1 MDWIELGQKSYVS
14 KFLQSACEASGS
26 VQTLVLI
33 ILNYLSFSK
42 KSLRSFSFS
51 FFCG

>member
-1 MDWIELGQKSYVS
+1 MLVD
-14 KFLQSACEASGS
+14 FQSACEARGS

-42 KSLRSFSFS
+42 KVCVHLDDLVLVLLWITDDMTA
-51 FFCG
+51 

>member
-1 MDWIELGQKSYVS
+1 MLVD
-14 KFLQSACEASGS
+14 FQSVCEASGS

-42 KSLRSFSFS
+42 NSLRSFSFS
-51 FFCG
+51 FFLWITDDMTA

>member
-1 MDWIELGQKSYVS
+1 MLVD
-14 KFLQSACEASGS
+14 FQSACEPRGS

-33 ILNYLSFSK
+33 ILKYLSFSK

-51 FFCG
+51 FFVDN